1 MKVLNSY
8 NYFKNAEAISDVGV
22 ISHLIYLYRVY
33 LHNITIRR
41 FVKPYSIIPGVSYS
55 IVPEFLFLE
64 VEKRELV
71 CFRKIFKYPKLHHK
85 VADRFAD
92 LRAVSEILF

>member
-1 MKVLNSY
+1 MRISAILPKG
-8 NYFKNAEAISDVGV
+8 ISDAGI

-41 FVKPYSIIPGVSYS
+41 FVKPYSIIPGISYS

-71 CFRKIFKYPKLHHK
+71 RFRKIFKYPKLHHK
-85 VADRFAD
+85 IADRFAD
-92 LRAVSEILF
+92 LCAVPKILF